1 MENKDENFE
10 IKDKPLC
17 MIVLG
22 MAGSGKVMDFKQI
35 TVHQAK
41 FSFPRQLLLKNW
53 RNTDE
58 KSSILIS

>member
-22 MAGSGKVMDFKQI
+22 MAGSGKVLDFKQI
-35 TVHQAK
+35 TVH
-41 FSFPRQLLLKNW
+41 
-53 RNTDE
+53 
-58 KSSILIS
+58 